1 MPCQGVQMWSLSG
14 LVAAFLDL
22 VIAYLL
28 LCASA
33 VAYLAS
39 KFMGLFGLNLPCPCD
54 GIFLNIHSKS
64 FCLNRLLVDFPTQRV
79 SDVQLSVKE
88 KFPFSDCISGKTR
101 VSDVVGDNYG
111 NGILEIEGEASCSS
125 VSDARKPADV
135 ARKELGSRAEK
146 YDMKGKGV
154 INHRPKSRLRQR
166 RKGGGGLGKYSSVAS
181 YDPPLLE
188 GGLDVEPYSHRSTN
202 KEGNGLVGDSSLP
215 VENDAEVHNLE
226 YDDKATTET
235 EVRPRAVT
243 SCEINHS
250 LDEDMPIKEN
260 ILSIEELQNNP
271 QGLQGFS
278 GDEKSTIR
286 LLEQTLEE
294 ERNARAALY
303 VELEK
308 ERSAAATAADEAMA
322 MILRLQE
329 EKASIE
335 MEARQYQR
343 MIEEKSFYDAEEM
356 DILKEILLRREK
368 EKHFLEKE
376 VEAYRMIVSVG
387 DEQLAGDGSDKSYA
401 RQLFDLPLDPND
413 DPDLILRRLAAST
426 DKRTVENICL
436 EDKPNSKLASGNGTL
451 VECQDE
457 TSSFKKQG
465 DSDEQSVQMSVCDS
479 VENMDLQEK
488 EMITVY
494 KNLQLTSPGPR
505 ECEKSIP
512 LDEKELE
519 QIQGMNLGHELEEKI
534 IVTCYGTR
542 TGDPCRDPSL
552 KQQPKDAQLGLS
564 NLCDPVLDK
573 NSCLYDVHIIGDK
586 SNICSDTS
594 VDRSERNSAPSESS
608 VTKSVNVTT
617 DRQSSSS
624 GLDTDVDLKRSS
636 SEITSGLPP
645 VGPKGSS
652 LISELR
658 RSSMSA
664 MDGEMLKIDSEISRL
679 RERLKRVQEG
689 REKLGLSVEKHEK
702 ESTQLKLLEDIARQ
716 VREIRQL
723 TEPRKAARQAS
734 LPIPNSKG
742 SSKKRRSRSVS
753 SAFQRRMICCYLHC
767 IRRLKSKTIQDA
779 TRSLLVAQ
787 NSSSSPHKIKVQG
800 ELRNGKQVTGMP
812 ATAYIGTAVILS
824 FSLKI
829 KVWLAQKDNSIPAI
843 EANRQVSPINSFLGK
858 FT

>member
-1 MPCQGVQMWSLSG
+1 MPCQAVQMWSLSG

-39 KFMGLFGLNLPCPCD
+39 KFMGFFGLNLPCPCD
-54 GIFLNIHSKS
+54 GIVFNIHSKS

-79 SDVQLSVKE
+79 LDVQLSVKE
-88 KFPFSDCISGKTR
+88 KFPFSDCISGKNR
-101 VSDVVGDNYG
+101 VSDLVGDNYG

-181 YDPPLLE
+181 SDPPLLE
-188 GGLDVEPYSHRSTN
+188 GGLVVEPYSHCSTN

-226 YDDKATTET
+226 STTEA
-235 EVRPRAVT
+235 EVGPRAVT
-243 SCEINHS
+243 SCEMNHS
-250 LDEDMPIKEN
+250 LDEDMPIKKN
-260 ILSIEELQNNP
+260 VLSIEELQSNP
-271 QGLQGFS
+271 QGLQSFS

-343 MIEEKSFYDAEEM
+343 MIEEKSVYDAEEM

-401 RQLFDLPLDPND
+401 RQLFDLPLDTND
-413 DPDLILRRLAAST
+413 DPVLILRRLAAST
-426 DKRTVENICL
+426 DKRTLENKCS
-436 EDKPNSKLASGNGTL
+436 EDKPNSEHAFGNGTL

-465 DSDEQSVQMSVCDS
+465 DSDKQSVQLSVSDS

-488 EMITVY
+488 EMISVY
-494 KNLQLTSPGPR
+494 KNLQLTSSGPQ
-505 ECEKSIP
+505 EFEKSIP
-512 LDEKELE
+512 LDAKELE
-519 QIQGMNLGHELEEKI
+519 QIQRMNLGHELEEKI

-552 KQQPKDAQLGLS
+552 KQQPKDAQLGL
-564 NLCDPVLDK
+564 VLDK
-573 NSCLYDVHIIGDK
+573 DSCLYDVHIIGDK

-594 VDRSERNSAPSESS
+594 VDRSERNSAPSEAS

-624 GLDTDVDLKRSS
+624 GLDTDVDVKRSS

-664 MDGEMLKIDSEISRL
+664 MDSEMLKIDSEIARL

-689 REKLGLSVEKHEK
+689 REKLGLSVERQEK

-734 LPIPNSKG
+734 LPIPNSKA

-753 SAFQRRMICCYLHC
+753 SAFQRRSEGMI
-767 IRRLKSKTIQDA
+767 SA
-779 TRSLLVAQ
+779 
-787 NSSSSPHKIKVQG
+787 
-800 ELRNGKQVTGMP
+800 
-812 ATAYIGTAVILS
+812 
-824 FSLKI
+824 
-829 KVWLAQKDNSIPAI
+829 
-843 EANRQVSPINSFLGK
+843 
-858 FT
+858 

>member
-1 MPCQGVQMWSLSG
+1 MWSLSG

-39 KFMGLFGLNLPCPCD
+39 KFMGFFGLNLPCPCD
-54 GIFLNIHSKS
+54 GIFFNIHSKS

-88 KFPFSDCISGKTR
+88 KFPFSDCISGKNS
-101 VSDVVGDNYG
+101 VSDVGDNYG

-135 ARKELGSRAEK
+135 ARKELGSRTEK

-154 INHRPKSRLRQR
+154 VNHRPKSRLRQR

-188 GGLDVEPYSHRSTN
+188 GGLVVEPYSHCSTN
-202 KEGNGLVGDSSLP
+202 KEGNGLVGNSSIP

-226 YDDKATTET
+226 WYIYLVRKEIIFKDPNINWGLDDDKATTET

-243 SCEINHS
+243 SCEMNHS
-250 LDEDMPIKEN
+250 LDEDMPIKES

-376 VEAYRMIVSVG
+376 VEAYRMIVSEG

-413 DPDLILRRLAAST
+413 DPVLILRRLAAST
-426 DKRTVENICL
+426 DKRTVENKCS
-436 EDKPNSKLASGNGTL
+436 EDKPNSELAFGNGTL

-465 DSDEQSVQMSVCDS
+465 
-479 VENMDLQEK
+479 
-488 EMITVY
+488 T
-494 KNLQLTSPGPR
+494 LTSNLYRCPR

-552 KQQPKDAQLGLS
+552 KKQPKDAQLGLS
-564 NLCDPVLDK
+564 NLCGPVLDK
-573 NSCLYDVHIIGDK
+573 DSCLYDVHIIDDK

-608 VTKSVNVTT
+608 VTKSVNVTA

-624 GLDTDVDLKRSS
+624 GLDTDVDVKRSS

-664 MDGEMLKIDSEISRL
+664 MDGEMLKIDSEIGRL
-679 RERLKRVQEG
+679 RDRLKRVQEG
-689 REKLGLSVEKHEK
+689 REKLGLSVDKQEK

-734 LPIPNSKG
+734 LPIPNSKA

-753 SAFQRRMICCYLHC
+753 SAFQRRMTPAIFNAYDVYNP
-767 IRRLKSKTIQDA
+767 KPSKTLQE
-779 TRSLLVAQ
+779 V
-787 NSSSSPHKIKVQG
+787 SSSSEQ
-800 ELRNGKQVTGMP
+800 Q
-812 ATAYIGTAVILS
+812 
-824 FSLKI
+824 
-829 KVWLAQKDNSIPAI
+829 Q
-843 EANRQVSPINSFLGK
+843 
-858 FT
+858 

>member
-1 MPCQGVQMWSLSG
+1 MPCQAVQMWSLSG

-39 KFMGLFGLNLPCPCD
+39 KFMGFFGLNLPCPCD
-54 GIFLNIHSKS
+54 GIFFNIHSKS

-88 KFPFSDCISGKTR
+88 KFPFSDCISGKNS
-101 VSDVVGDNYG
+101 VSDVGDNYG

-188 GGLDVEPYSHRSTN
+188 GGLVVEPYSHCSTN
-202 KEGNGLVGDSSLP
+202 KEGNGLVGDSSIP

-243 SCEINHS
+243 SCEMNHS

-260 ILSIEELQNNP
+260 MLSIEEQQNNP

-329 EKASIE
+329 EKAFIE

-413 DPDLILRRLAAST
+413 DPVLILRRLAAST
-426 DKRTVENICL
+426 DKRTVENKCS
-436 EDKPNSKLASGNGTL
+436 EDEPNSKLAFGNGTL

-465 DSDEQSVQMSVCDS
+465 DSDKQSVQMSVCDS

-488 EMITVY
+488 EMISVY
-494 KNLQLTSPGPR
+494 KNLQLTSSGPG

-542 TGDPCRDPSL
+542 PGDPCRDPSL
-552 KQQPKDAQLGLS
+552 KKQPKDAQLGLS
-564 NLCDPVLDK
+564 NLCGPVLDK
-573 NSCLYDVHIIGDK
+573 DSCLYDVHIIGDK

-624 GLDTDVDLKRSS
+624 GLDTDVDVKRSS

-664 MDGEMLKIDSEISRL
+664 MDGEMLKIDSEIGRL

-689 REKLGLSVEKHEK
+689 REKLGLSVDKQEK

-734 LPIPNSKG
+734 LPIPNSKPLVCLNTLVVQHYNSYQHCVMTG
-742 SSKKRRSRSVS
+742 LRPRKGGAEVFLQHSREGPKDD
-753 SAFQRRMICCYLHC
+753 ACYLHC
-767 IRRLKSKTIQDA
+767 TTSTIQNHP
-779 TRSLLVAQ
+779 RRYKKSLVAQ
-787 NSSSSPHKIKVQG
+787 NSSSK
-800 ELRNGKQVTGMP
+800 
-812 ATAYIGTAVILS
+812 
-824 FSLKI
+824 LKI
-829 KVWLAQKDNSIPAI
+829 V
-843 EANRQVSPINSFLGK
+843 FLRLQII
-858 FT
+858 

>member
-1 MPCQGVQMWSLSG
+1 MPCQAVQMWSLSG

-28 LCASA
+28 LCAAA

-39 KFMGLFGLNLPCPCD
+39 KFMSFFGLNLPCPCD
-54 GIFLNIHSKS
+54 GIFFNIQSKS
-64 FCLNRLLVDFPTQRV
+64 FCLNRWLVDFPTQRV

-88 KFPFSDCISGKTR
+88 KFPFSDCTSGKTR

-125 VSDARKPADV
+125 VSDARKSADV
-135 ARKELGSRAEK
+135 VRKELGSRAEK

-188 GGLDVEPYSHRSTN
+188 GGLVVEPYSQHSTN

-243 SCEINHS
+243 SNEVNHS
-250 LDEDMPIKEN
+250 LDEDMPIKKN

-343 MIEEKSFYDAEEM
+343 MIEEKSCYDAEEM

-387 DEQLAGDGSDKSYA
+387 DEQLAGDGSEKSYA

-413 DPDLILRRLAAST
+413 DPVLILRRLAAST
-426 DKRTVENICL
+426 DKRTVENKCS
-436 EDKPNSKLASGNGTL
+436 EDKPNSKLDFGNGTP

-465 DSDEQSVQMSVCDS
+465 DSDEQSVKMSVCDS

-564 NLCDPVLDK
+564 NLCGPVLDK
-573 NSCLYDVHIIGDK
+573 DSCLYDVHIS
-586 SNICSDTS
+586 SNIDTS

-689 REKLGLSVEKHEK
+689 REKLGLSVEKQEK

-734 LPIPNSKG
+734 LPIPNSKDDLLL
-742 SSKKRRSRSVS
+742 SSLHTTSKIQNHPRR
-753 SAFQRRMICCYLHC
+753 YE
-767 IRRLKSKTIQDA
+767 K
-779 TRSLLVAQ
+779 LLVAQ
-787 NSSSSPHKIKVQG
+787 NSSSK
-800 ELRNGKQVTGMP
+800 
-812 ATAYIGTAVILS
+812 
-824 FSLKI
+824 LKI
-829 KVWLAQKDNSIPAI
+829 V
-843 EANRQVSPINSFLGK
+843 FLRLQII
-858 FT
+858 

>member
-1 MPCQGVQMWSLSG
+1 MWSLSG

-39 KFMGLFGLNLPCPCD
+39 KFMGFFGLNLPCPCD
-54 GIFLNIHSKS
+54 GIFFNIHSKS

-88 KFPFSDCISGKTR
+88 KFPFSDCISGKNS
-101 VSDVVGDNYG
+101 VSDVGDNYG

-146 YDMKGKGV
+146 YDMKGRGV
-154 INHRPKSRLRQR
+154 VNHRPKSRLRQR

-188 GGLDVEPYSHRSTN
+188 GGLVVEPYSHCSTN
-202 KEGNGLVGDSSLP
+202 KEGNGLVGDSSIP

-243 SCEINHS
+243 SCEMNHS

-413 DPDLILRRLAAST
+413 DPVLILRRLAAST
-426 DKRTVENICL
+426 DKRTVENKCS
-436 EDKPNSKLASGNGTL
+436 EDKPNSKLAFGNGTL

-465 DSDEQSVQMSVCDS
+465 DSDKQSVQMSVCDS

-488 EMITVY
+488 EMISVY
-494 KNLQLTSPGPR
+494 KNLQLTSSGPG
-505 ECEKSIP
+505 ECEK
-512 LDEKELE
+512 
-519 QIQGMNLGHELEEKI
+519 M
-534 IVTCYGTR
+534 
-542 TGDPCRDPSL
+542 
-552 KQQPKDAQLGLS
+552 
-564 NLCDPVLDK
+564 LDK
-573 NSCLYDVHIIGDK
+573 DSCLYDVHIIGDK

-624 GLDTDVDLKRSS
+624 GLDTDVDVKRSS

-664 MDGEMLKIDSEISRL
+664 MDGEMLKIDSEIGRL

-689 REKLGLSVEKHEK
+689 REKLGLSVEKQEK

-734 LPIPNSKG
+734 LPIPNSKA

-753 SAFQRRMICCYLHC
+753 SAFQRRMTPAIFIAYDVYNP
-767 IRRLKSKTIQDA
+767 KPSKTLQE
-779 TRSLLVAQ
+779 VA
-787 NSSSSPHKIKVQG
+787 SSSEQ
-800 ELRNGKQVTGMP
+800 Q
-812 ATAYIGTAVILS
+812 
-824 FSLKI
+824 
-829 KVWLAQKDNSIPAI
+829 Q
-843 EANRQVSPINSFLGK
+843 
-858 FT
+858 